1 MNCFQNK
8 TNNIVYWSGT
18 LKKKNKTLKV
28 SPEKDTVNGY
38 IAIQTANGPVQLPG
52 KIRHNA

>member
-18 LKKKNKTLKV
+18 LKKQNKTLKV